1 MTREDASKI
10 WPVLKA
16 YAEGKPVEIHC
27 AGGGN
32 PEAHWMDTD
41 TVRVDE
47 GWAFPY
53 RVKGDT
59 SEKEN

>member
-16 YAEGKPVEIHC
+16 YAEGKSVEIHC

-32 PEAHWMDTD
+32 SEAHWMDAD
-41 TVRVDE
+41 MVKVDE
-47 GWAFPY
+47 GCDFPY
-53 RVKGDT
+53 RVKGDANG
-59 SEKEN
+59 KD